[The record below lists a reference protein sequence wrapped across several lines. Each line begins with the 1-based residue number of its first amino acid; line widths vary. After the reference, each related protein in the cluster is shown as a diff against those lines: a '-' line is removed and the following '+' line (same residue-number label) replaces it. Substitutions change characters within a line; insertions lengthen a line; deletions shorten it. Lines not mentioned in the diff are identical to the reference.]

1 MPEVHTFDRIPVVPK
16 NDVTFINCTV
26 SMSSSTPRK
35 YSLHV
40 QPTEEKQGDGD
51 ISFYCYNPR
60 LGYRWTLL
68 TVARKSRRAEAQA
81 IALAEERLAEMVE
94 HCLKEQGLTRLPPPV
109 VKSEA
114 EALMNN
120 YNQYQK
126 GLPGWARGPA

>member
-1 MPEVHTFDRIPVVPK
+1 MPRDKLDHLDCYIR
-16 NDVTFINCTV
+16 
-26 SMSSSTPRK
+26 MSSTAPRQ

-40 QPTEEKQGDGD
+40 QPTETRTLAGDTYQVATP
-51 ISFYCYNPR
+51 SN
-60 LGYRWTLL
+60 GYRWTLL

-114 EALMNN
+114 EALMDN